1 MGAYTSAGRVNEE
14 ACTRLDNKVDPAP
27 PQTFP
32 VKEGHT
38 AAGAADSP
46 RSVASCST
54 SDRVEEMPAQKHVFF
69 SATPAEVLH
78 IVPYSEMYLLH
89 PSKFE
94 FDSDGRYITDDES
107 IDTNLR
113 SAVRPEESLQPSPRQ
128 QLASGPADVALPMR
142 LSGPLLKLSPNALVG
157 WQLRWFEVG
166 GGSVRY
172 YTSPG
177 EAKARAKPAGEVSLA
192 GLRLQRQN
200 VSVFDF
206 TALQTGDRIF
216 SLVADVGSKVR
227 SAGWELGPAGVPT
240 VSQWVAALQQEAE
253 AIAEAKEEAE

>member
-128 QLASGPADVALPMR
+128 QLASGAADVAPPMR